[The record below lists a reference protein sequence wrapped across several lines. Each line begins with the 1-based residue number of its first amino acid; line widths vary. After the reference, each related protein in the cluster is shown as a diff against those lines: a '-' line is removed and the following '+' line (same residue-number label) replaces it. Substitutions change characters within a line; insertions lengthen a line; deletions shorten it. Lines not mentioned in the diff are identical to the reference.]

1 MNKESGRILLW
12 FLVAVI
18 IIGAFL
24 AMIFLTSGGNGS
36 GPGTSGTLSTP
47 VTDDEWWR
55 GNHDSKIILVE
66 YSDFQCPACKS
77 REPMIEKL
85 LSEFGSHIRF
95 VYRHFPLRNIHDNAQ
110 LSAQAS
116 EAAGLQG
123 KFWEM
128 HDKIFENQDTWK
140 EQSNSA
146 AEAGFISYA
155 LELGLDV
162 DKFKE
167 DLNSNYVEDAVDEDY
182 DSAVSSGVNATP
194 TFFLNGAKINPQT
207 FDDFRTSIR
216 EAIDTAS

>member
-12 FLVAVI
+12 FLVALI

-24 AMIFLTSGGNGS
+24 AMIFLTSSGGS

-47 VTDDEWWR
+47 VTDEEWWR
-55 GNHDSKIILVE
+55 GNHDSDIIFVE

-77 REPMIEKL
+77 REPMIKDL

-128 HDKIFENQDTWK
+128 HDIIFENQLTWST
-140 EQSNSA
+140 QSNSA
-146 AEAGFISYA
+146 AEASFTSYA
-155 LELGLDV
+155 LTLGLDIDRFKDDLDSNIV
-162 DKFKE
+162 ENAIDK
-167 DLNSNYVEDAVDEDY
+167 DY
-182 DSAVSSGVNATP
+182 ESGISSGVNSTP
-194 TFFLNGAKINPQT
+194 TFFLNGTKLNPNT
-207 FDDFRTSIR
+207 FDDFRASVR
-216 EAIDTAS
+216 EAVEAAS